1 MRLELADESIE
12 TKFEQLTMRL
22 KIISSFKESQTQTL
36 NKILSQAFIVNL
48 EEKKHIIEEIYRLIR
63 EGVIYVPKG
72 LPELVEKGSKVNTNE
87 DTDMG
92 VRITLIWPLESI
104 FSKTQ
109 KEINH
114 IIRVRSALLR

>member
-104 FSKTQ
+104 F
-109 KEINH
+109 
-114 IIRVRSALLR
+114 